1 MANFK
6 DLMTEFFK
14 NDKEE
19 LHNFLE
25 KYRSYKCKY
34 DNNEEELPEN
44 KVEEFKF
51 ELLKKYCNSV
61 LSRPIT
67 PFMNKIMVEIKNER
81 TGRIIFSKLKKQVVS
96 TARSAYCFDEN
107 NVDVFWKYGSKKLR
121 SSLLKLVNNIL
132 YGDIPLY
139 KSSGSQ
145 LNEQATPSAA
155 NEDPI
160 LNNKVIIHKDYR
172 TFMGTFKKEVS
183 QQYYY
188 LENVTSFRLC
198 EETNTFND
206 VMYYKKAYVYGECR
220 PLADGQFM
228 FIKGIIEEYLKKEI
242 NVKKI
247 ILFPLY
253 KEEHE
258 EIEEMPDENKEEN
271 NTPNISDNPK
281 KWIQNTFKT
290 TKKSFE
296 FLDSLPS
303 LYEKFIFTNHIISSQ
318 IKQFKKFFYFY
329 PNYIDECDLLNTINL
344 TFRTKKTFG
353 DYVKKQGFQNQ
364 YPEFDDV
371 RNKIF
376 IYTQAIGSTLSF
388 EKLMETFEKET
399 KNPYDEM
406 IFLNIDSVK
415 SFKQKLEYFTCPIY
429 GKRTNTKVPSEG
441 DISQDT
447 SSDDIIQ
454 QDERIKFEKFAET
467 LNHLRENK
475 PGIPDVFKAKIKK
488 EKEWKRPLWEDLRED
503 SLIIEMRTQ
512 NIPFTPEDIATT
524 KARLKERYI
533 IFCEERGVKNSR
545 KKKGH
550 KASS

>member
-1 MANFK
+1 MTNSEE
-6 DLMTEFFK
+6 LMNEFFK
-14 NDKEE
+14 NDEKELQTFCRNNKKYNNNQE
-19 LHNFLE
+19 LE
-25 KYRSYKCKY
+25 KVTR
-34 DNNEEELPEN
+34 
-44 KVEEFKF
+44 FKF

-145 LNEQATPSAA
+145 LNEQATPSAT

-160 LNNKVIIHKDYR
+160 LNSKVIIYKDDR
-172 TFMGTFKKEVS
+172 TFMGTFKEMVLP
-183 QQYYY
+183 QYYC

-198 EETNTFND
+198 KETNTFND
-206 VMYYKKAYVYGECR
+206 VMYYKKAYVYGEWR
-220 PLADGQFM
+220 PLEDGQFM

-242 NVKKI
+242 NVKKN

-258 EIEEMPDENKEEN
+258 EIEEMPDENNEEK
-271 NTPNISDNPK
+271 NTPNISENPK
-281 KWIQNTFKT
+281 EWVKNTFKT

-303 LYEKFIFTNHIISSQ
+303 PYEKFIFTNHIISSQ
-318 IKQFKKFFYFY
+318 IKQFKKFFNFY

-353 DYVKKQGFQNQ
+353 DYVQKQGFQNQ
-364 YPEFDDV
+364 YPEFNDV
-371 RNKIF
+371 RNKIL

-429 GKRTNTKVPSEG
+429 GERKNTKVPSEG

-447 SSDDIIQ
+447 SSDDVIQ

-475 PGIPDVFKAKIKK
+475 PGIPDVFKAKINK
-488 EKEWKRPLWEDLRED
+488 EKEWKRPLWEDLRKD

-524 KARLKERYI
+524 KARLKERYD
-533 IFCEERGVKNSR
+533 IFRGEKGAKAKAPR
-545 KKKGH
+545 KKRGK